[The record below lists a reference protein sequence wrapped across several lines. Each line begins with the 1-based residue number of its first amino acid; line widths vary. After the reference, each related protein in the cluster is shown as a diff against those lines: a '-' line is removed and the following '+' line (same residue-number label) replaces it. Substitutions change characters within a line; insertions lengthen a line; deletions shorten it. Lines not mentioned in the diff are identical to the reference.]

1 MMKHSVILMVLAL
14 VFLASCYYDNEA
26 SLYPPSSNPVDTT
39 GGGGG
44 CDTSNVTYASTIA
57 PLVSQRCL
65 PACHSQTTFAASGGN
80 VNLDGYNNIKI
91 FAGNGRLLGAV
102 THSPGYVPMP
112 NDNTTLTSCQ
122 VAYFRVWV
130 RAGFANN

>member
-26 SLYPPSSNPVDTT
+26 SLYPPSSNSIDTT
-39 GGGGG
+39 GGGG
-44 CDTSNVTYASTIA
+44 CDTSNVTYAATIA

-65 PACHSQTTFAASGGN
+65 PACHSATTFAASGGN

-91 FAGNGRLLGAV
+91 YAGNGRLLGAT
-102 THSPGYVPMP
+102 THSQGYVPMP

-122 VAYFRVWV
+122 VAYFRVWI